1 MLDSHPPLSPGRI
14 VGLVLSVILI
24 LLDIGFIVLL
34 FVVPVGIFTVLLG
47 LLFLA
52 SLPLIGI
59 VIYVTVGISKA
70 RYRVDNGLLLIEWG
84 RLVQAVPLQAILEV
98 LPSDA
103 IREEYDFRG
112 IRWPGCMIGQGKAR
126 LTDGREIET
135 SYYATRP
142 LEEQILIVTDKMTY
156 GLSPADPINF
166 IASLRALMESDL
178 GEKQA
183 AAYAEMDILNWS
195 IWPEKK
201 ALALLGASVVLNL
214 LLFATLAV
222 LHSRLPQQVSLHFSQ
237 FGDVDRTGSP
247 SDLFILPLIGF
258 LAWVGAAIGGWFFYY
273 LRHERPVAFIILGF
287 TVVIEI
293 AIWIAVLGLIM

>member
-14 VGLVLSVILI
+14 VGLALSTILF

-47 LLFLA
+47 LMILA
-52 SLPLIGI
+52 SLPLVGI
-59 VIYVTVGISKA
+59 VIYVTAGISRA
-70 RYRVDNGLLLIEWG
+70 RYRVESGLLLIEWG
-84 RLVQAVPLQAILEV
+84 RLVQAVPLHTILEV
-98 LPSDA
+98 LPSDS
-103 IREEYDFRG
+103 IQEESDFRG
-112 IRWPGCMIGQGKAR
+112 IRWPGCMIGQGKAL
-126 LTDGREIET
+126 LTDGRELGT
-135 SYYATRP
+135 SYYATRL

-178 GEKQA
+178 GEEDT

-201 ALALLGASVVLNL
+201 ALVLLGVSLILNL
-214 LLFATLAV
+214 LLLATLAI
-222 LHSRLPQQVSLHFSQ
+222 LHSRLPDQVSLHFSQ
-237 FGDVDRTGSP
+237 FGDADRTGSP
-247 SDLFILPLIGF
+247 SELFILPLIGL

-273 LRHERPVAFIILGF
+273 LRHEKPVSYIILGF
-287 TVVIEI
+287 TVFIDIATWI
-293 AIWIAVLGLIM
+293 AIIGLIA

>member
-14 VGLVLSVILI
+14 VGLALSAVLI

-52 SLPLIGI
+52 SLPLVGI
-59 VIYVTVGISKA
+59 LIYVTVGISRA
-70 RYRVDNGLLLIEWG
+70 RYRLESGLLLIEWG
-84 RLVQAVPLQAILEV
+84 RLVQAVPLRAILEV

-103 IREEYDFRG
+103 IKEEYDFRG
-112 IRWPGCMIGQGKAR
+112 IRWPGCMIGQGKA
-126 LTDGREIET
+126 LLMDGRELGT
-135 SYYATRP
+135 SYYATRL

-166 IASLRALMESDL
+166 VASLRALMESDL
-178 GEKQA
+178 GEDDA
-183 AAYAEMDILNWS
+183 GEYAEMDILNWS
-195 IWPEKK
+195 VWPEKK
-201 ALALLGASVVLNL
+201 ALILLGVSVILNL

-222 LHSRLPQQVSLHFSQ
+222 LHSRLPEQVSLHFGQ

-247 SDLFILPLIGF
+247 SELFILPLIG
-258 LAWVGAAIGGWFFYY
+258 LLTWVGAAIGGWFFYY
-273 LRHERPVAFIILGF
+273 LRHEKPVAYIILGF
-287 TVVIEI
+287 TVVIEV
-293 AIWIAVLGLIM
+293 ATWIAVFGLIV